1 MFYGICIEKPQ
12 LLGQIK
18 VIRLQP
24 GNYCL
29 VYMITSVIEVS
40 FNNAYCLRNRCIPG
54 RKTHGVNFHQVFSLR
69 LFGKRSAWPR
79 FSAAS

>member
-29 VYMITSVIEVS
+29 VYMITLVIEV
-40 FNNAYCLRNRCIPG
+40 
-54 RKTHGVNFHQVFSLR
+54 
-69 LFGKRSAWPR
+69 
-79 FSAAS
+79 